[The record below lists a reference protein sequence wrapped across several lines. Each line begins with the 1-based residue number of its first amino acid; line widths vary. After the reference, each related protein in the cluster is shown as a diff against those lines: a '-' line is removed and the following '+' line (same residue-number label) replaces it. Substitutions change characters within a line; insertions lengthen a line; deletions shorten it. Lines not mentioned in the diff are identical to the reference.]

1 MTEEEFLLLS
11 KVLLDYANS
20 TILDMDL
27 KPFQDKDWFN
37 DSDDPAE
44 EILNI
49 YRKCNKY

>member
-27 KPFQDKDWFN
+27 KPF
-37 DSDDPAE
+37 
-44 EILNI
+44 
-49 YRKCNKY
+49 